1 MSHLSFSDT
10 PPHDLEAE
18 AYCLGA
24 CLQDNHIIGEVL
36 AIVRPEH
43 FFDELNR
50 HAIAAIADLWH
61 RGERADVFAVGH
73 EVAKHALTDTPT
85 AYLAD
90 CVTRSLRI
98 DSVARSFASEVRAHA
113 ERRRIIENA
122 IGIAN
127 EAWNLGDP
135 AEVTD
140 RAIGTLLTAYQDRPR
155 NTSANI
161 GDVLDTGLWSEII
174 EELEDP
180 TSIRGMRS
188 GWDELDSMLG
198 GFENSAVYTVLADT
212 SVGKSWFVQWLAWSV
227 AAMGHR
233 PLIVTTEMSRR
244 EVTRRL
250 VYMQAG
256 IDSLLARQNRQAADP
271 AIARAVN
278 EAAQQLR
285 DERRITIVDV
295 GKIGLDTLVSEV
307 RRQRLLGGCDIVFL
321 DHIQHIR
328 VRGIRP
334 GDTQALIA
342 EVTSGTKAIAMNE
355 DIPLVQV
362 SHINRNA
369 AFGGRPG
376 LHGGKGGGSIEQD
389 SNVQIELTRVWWDDV
404 AREWHPFEDSAAL
417 KQYESKHKRVPVELR
432 VSKSRGGGAPYSVR
446 HLDFGKGGRWLP
458 LAFGGGS

>member
-1 MSHLSFSDT
+1 MSHLTSADM

-50 HAIAAIADLWH
+50 HAMSSVADLWH
-61 RGERADVFAVGH
+61 RGERADVFAVGNDISRH
-73 EVAKHALTDTPT
+73 GLSETPT

-90 CVTRSLRI
+90 CVTRSLRV

-113 ERRRIIENA
+113 ERRRIIESA
-122 IGIAN
+122 IAIAN

-135 AEVTD
+135 DDVTD
-140 RAIGTLLTAYQDRPR
+140 RAIGTLLTGIQDRPR
-155 NTSANI
+155 STSANI
-161 GDVLDTGLWSEII
+161 GDVLDGGLWSEII

-188 GWDELDSMLG
+188 GWDQLDTMLG

-227 AAMGHR
+227 AAHGHR

-244 EVTRRL
+244 EVARRL

-256 IDSLLARQNRQAADP
+256 VDSFQARQNRQAADP
-271 AIARAVN
+271 AIARVVN
-278 EAAQQLR
+278 EAAQFLR
-285 DERRITIVDV
+285 DDRRITIVDV

-307 RRQRLLGGCDIVFL
+307 RRQRLIGGCDIVFI

-355 DIPLVQV
+355 DIPVVQV
-362 SHINRNA
+362 SHIGRA
-369 AFGGRPG
+369 AASMGRPG

-389 SNVQIELTRVWWDDV
+389 SNVQIELTRVWWDSATRDWQPFADV
-404 AREWHPFEDSAAL
+404 AAL
-417 KQYESKHKRVPVELR
+417 KEYESKYKRVPVEIR
-432 VSKSRGGGAPYSVR
+432 VSKSRGGGAPYDVR
-446 HLDFGKGGRWLP
+446 HLDFSKGGRWMP
-458 LAFGGGS
+458 LAFGGTT